1 LIHSSSRRTRLGL
14 LVLVLLYGTA
24 LRSFRLG
31 VAPLWTDEAET
42 AINALTILTDGVPT
56 DRYLGQPI
64 YENTFTQPWPGHP
77 EYEFKDSS
85 YSSRGLAIYH
95 GWLPLYTTAFSFWLY
110 GIEPDRAPPATPVRR
125 SLQDLYDRTIA
136 ARTPAVFF
144 GIVFLLAI
152 FLTAR
157 EAYGRDA
164 GWAAVAAATVSTSA
178 ITLARQ
184 ARYYSATLAITALC
198 ALLLTRMVTRGKRRD
213 FAFGGITL
221 ALLFH
226 TNLLALVG
234 VVAALA
240 SATHLLVRQHRV
252 WTKLALVGGCF
263 ATGVLPW
270 VLLTGFLESAARLP
284 PARALL
290 GAEEIS
296 SYLQQRWPFVIVAV
310 ATVVWLTSI
319 EVFRARMPER
329 LRRPFLHAKPIFI
342 VLAVWTIV
350 ASTAF
355 NLLVPAASY
364 FHSRLSLI
372 LLVPSLLFG
381 AMLFTALV
389 RVITHHHSPLLA
401 STLFVLLLGSTGKVM
416 LWWPPFQDGT
426 PPLFDVVEHLQAAR
440 ITPQTRLYGDT
451 GTALQLAFYTGLPVQ
466 SVLPIRR
473 TFLDTYPGEVVVIEG
488 PALSRLSGPEV
499 RQQLA
504 AEGVVIGD
512 REAWRLARRVNDHH
526 AGRIARPRCPPVSGA
541 RAGGGADHCAEAA
554 PAPEDAPRSGG
565 DDR

>member
-1 LIHSSSRRTRLGL
+1 
-14 LVLVLLYGTA
+14 
-24 LRSFRLG
+24 
-31 VAPLWTDEAET
+31 
-42 AINALTILTDGVPT
+42 
-56 DRYLGQPI
+56 
-64 YENTFTQPWPGHP
+64 
-77 EYEFKDSS
+77 
-85 YSSRGLAIYH
+85 
-95 GWLPLYTTAFSFWLY
+95 
-110 GIEPDRAPPATPVRR
+110 
-125 SLQDLYDRTIA
+125 
-136 ARTPAVFF
+136 
-144 GIVFLLAI
+144 
-152 FLTAR
+152 
-157 EAYGRDA
+157 
-164 GWAAVAAATVSTSA
+164 
-178 ITLARQ
+178 
-184 ARYYSATLAITALC
+184 
-198 ALLLTRMVTRGKRRD
+198 
-213 FAFGGITL
+213 
-221 ALLFH
+221 
-226 TNLLALVG
+226 
-234 VVAALA
+234 
-240 SATHLLVRQHRV
+240 
-252 WTKLALVGGCF
+252 
-263 ATGVLPW
+263 
-270 VLLTGFLESAARLP
+270 
-284 PARALL
+284 
-290 GAEEIS
+290 
-296 SYLQQRWPFVIVAV
+296 
-310 ATVVWLTSI
+310 VVWLTSI

-350 ASTAF
+350 AFTAF

-526 AGRIARPRCPPVSGA
+526 MQDGLRDRGVHLCPALAPEEAPITALKPLQLQKTRREVVEMIADNGNPMFKGFRMDTFTEIWQVFFYRFVNPGA
-541 RAGGGADHCAEAA
+541 RMGANVNYASRMRGATATILRGGWVVL
-554 PAPEDAPRSGG
+554 RSRPPGSNEC
-565 DDR
+565 